1 MSGTFAMG
9 HYRGPLRGYGDRSG
23 FGFMGLGC
31 GVESLI
37 GMPSSRIVQR
47 KILASFWVQ
56 YGKRRY
62 ELTGPDHHKH
72 CLLGGLGSRFRFRFR
87 ATFFFCCVCVCVFL
101 FFAWGRASGPCSL
114 RLGFVDSCV
123 YQTNLL

>member
-1 MSGTFAMG
+1 MSSTFAMG
-9 HYRGPLRGYGDRSG
+9 HYRGPLRGYGDISG

-31 GVESLI
+31 GVVSLI

-72 CLLGGLGSRFRFRFR
+72 CLLGGLGSRFRFR
-87 ATFFFCCVCVCVFL
+87 VSSNL
-101 FFAWGRASGPCSL
+101 FVFAWGRASGPCRL